1 MVVHSWLIESSNTKV
16 ISTKYFTVWVAVCVV
31 PAHCFFC
38 NECFNEETSGSIFW
52 QKRELMYCFCFLIN
66 ILILVTVSWW
76 SVGLARLMIFW
87 LFISSSVSW
96 IDSQN
101 CLGLWR
107 NSFLSWCFHINKFL
121 QEVTQFQ
128 EEQSEALLWW
138 NHTLVHLSGNREQA
152 HSYSPVFYQYHRP
165 SETRLDLWLTWLTT
179 FQLSSSTEICHIL
192 WGVDSLFHQANR
204 PWKSHWTLHFNHLI
218 LDGIHRFIS
227 CQSCHLTIQSWNNF
241 WKPLHSLCQS
251 ISLFEVHLLTVLE
264 SEETVTE
271 SSVELLNDSLISV
284 DVHIP
289 SSYPHIMHCDL
300 THEFM
305 PRINLKNFWPS

>member
-1 MVVHSWLIESSNTKV
+1 
-16 ISTKYFTVWVAVCVV
+16 
-31 PAHCFFC
+31 
-38 NECFNEETSGSIFW
+38 
-52 QKRELMYCFCFLIN
+52 MYCFCFLIN

-76 SVGLARLMIFW
+76 SVGLARLMISFDCSYLHQFLELIPRIAW
-87 LFISSSVSW
+87 VYEETRFF
-96 IDSQN
+96 
-101 CLGLWR
+101 LGVFKLI
-107 NSFLSWCFHINKFL
+107 NSFRRQLSSRRNNLKLFSDETTLWSIFQVIENRLILIHQCSIDIIDL
-121 QEVTQFQ
+121 QRPD
-128 EEQSEALLWW
+128 WIC
-138 NHTLVHLSGNREQA
+138 G
-152 HSYSPVFYQYHRP
+152 SP
-165 SETRLDLWLTWLTT
+165 LTT
-179 FQLSSSTEICHIL
+179 FQLSSSTEICHVL

-227 CQSCHLTIQSWNNF
+227 CQSCDLTIQSWNNF

-264 SEETVTE
+264 SEETVTQSLVE
-271 SSVELLNDSLISV
+271 SLNDSLISV

>member
-1 MVVHSWLIESSNTKV
+1 MSHSLRSWFSFPSSQQALKKSLN
-16 ISTKYFTVWVAVCVV
+16 SSFQPPY
-31 PAHCFFC
+31 P
-38 NECFNEETSGSIFW
+38 
-52 QKRELMYCFCFLIN
+52 
-66 ILILVTVSWW
+66 WW
-76 SVGLARLMIFW
+76 HM
-87 LFISSSVSW
+87 
-96 IDSQN
+96 
-101 CLGLWR
+101 
-107 NSFLSWCFHINKFL
+107 
-121 QEVTQFQ
+121 
-128 EEQSEALLWW
+128 
-138 NHTLVHLSGNREQA
+138 
-152 HSYSPVFYQYHRP
+152 
-165 SETRLDLWLTWLTT
+165 
-179 FQLSSSTEICHIL
+179 EICHIL